1 MKKLLFSII
10 VTLLIVFS
18 LTACN
23 GETPPTPPAEPD
35 VEYTVTWIDES
46 GKEIKKTSV
55 KENEKPSNQYSV
67 NDTAEW
73 DYTFVGWSATQNG
86 EVLTELPK
94 ATADAT
100 YYAIVTKEKV
110 KYTVTFQTN
119 GGSQVAAQSVEYGS
133 LAVLPQ
139 EPTYD
144 GHRFM
149 GWCSDPALTTSVDWN
164 AAIKGNVTYYASWN
178 ECVDILALLRSLLS
192 GYSLNPYSYI
202 PETMRPTYSANL
214 ISSSDAISDYS
225 DFVNIS
231 AIPSHGFGEQW
242 NMILKNIQESTTFF
256 NVLSAVEAVSASSVT
271 IFNNYLD
278 NNTSDTA
285 NHTFK
290 DGIYNVTIKFDG
302 NLMLYVLDYT
312 ATLPVLGE
320 QSVQIAL
327 SMELDS
333 AEKSVRIQLGDANAL
348 RYTIKENSYEFAI
361 KYLGVRRAYFSVA
374 RDANDNVTGHIY
386 EILTA
391 SGVELKSAA
400 DFYITEDYVTAV
412 GNKADG
418 MLGFTGYISETYDKS
433 NGRLIGY
440 EVQETLSAITY
451 NTVWLDLDLFSGLQ
465 SIKYQEAVGDTPA
478 KFFINGSSAPFAT
491 KNVGGIG
498 LKMLSRRFDIE
509 FRTQYFYSYNS
520 DTEEY
525 TEIKLSVPMLF
536 IQEENYETFEDDFES
551 TNNVAVELNVN
562 NTDFNKML
570 SDYDTYIEPFIASK
584 EAITSETIVNFIGTM
599 ITHQ

>member
-18 LTACN
+18 FTACN
-23 GETPPTPPAEPD
+23 GETPPTPPEPD

-178 ECVDILALLRSLLS
+178 ECVDILGLLRSLLS

-400 DFYITEDYVTAV
+400 DFYITDDYVTAV

-478 KFFINGSSAPFAT
+478 KFFINGSSSPFAT

>member
-18 LTACN
+18 FTACN

-178 ECVDILALLRSLLS
+178 ECVDILGLLRSLLS

-478 KFFINGSSAPFAT
+478 KFFINGSSSPFAT